1 MNKYNTSSASRA
13 DLRSFLNHLE
23 MKDISYSMDG
33 DIIEFDETEL
43 DKAGQNIVAKLFDAV
58 DESNLFKPSTGKRL
72 SKTDAT
78 KVTKALNKIKG
89 KMLKGDFE
97 VKVFNHK
104 DDRGPILYVSY
115 TSYKDR
121 SNIAQWTEYQ
131 GYSYDNDG
139 RFTNRP
145 NKAMGVANVDGRSAN
160 WMSFIKESV
169 NEAKFNYKETGLS
182 GQNLK
187 DVKDGIRGIKNA
199 LKRGDESAVISNY
212 DLVQQRLQQ
221 YGGPKASEFLK
232 KIKQLAGLDESVNE
246 SNLRKGDIEYTV
258 NEGYHSFK
266 GKMKKDLTLG
276 GKMGGE
282 FDIPKKSD
290 MPKVTFKRGEDVELE
305 IQPNSYHIYGKGG
318 KHGYMDKQLAPQLR
332 FMDIDDYVMYES
344 VNEGLSNPMQ
354 IQIRIDGDVGSTS
367 PEAVQSKW
375 SKAGIQFKVDSYM
388 PDRVEYHV
396 SGNDY
401 NKAVKLAKGSLIN
414 EAIDPLPS
422 YEVIAGLATVLGA
435 LDVAY
440 GIKGGDSIVID
451 ATKALK
457 SYIGDKINAV
467 GPAAKRVIAKFKKDP
482 KVKKIIMDASDPKL
496 NKRAVD
502 KWVDILDHINGMDIS
517 QDSKDLITNYLSKA
531 PIDPKAKI
539 KDLISHSKEM
549 LEIKESNAIMED
561 KAVLKYYDNSH
572 RDIFKRILRPYDTKL
587 SSKYGG
593 FVFDLDS
600 DPEYR
605 SQDYKYLQNEIGLQL
620 DKAGYEENR
629 DYGFQYVNENVSNE
643 AKSDI
648 KLFEEFFVNEAKEAT
663 RGAIYKAVKKA
674 DYPVA
679 VVVIEKGAWLNNG
692 YKPKVVHQ
700 QLVNTPEAVP
710 AAVKTLQKKYP
721 LARISV
727 ESKSGLI
734 VFTESVKKSSDIKL
748 FEEYFDSLNEAPNT
762 AYRVVGDSP
771 TSKESN
777 HPETVW
783 ANSEKEAIEKYR
795 RTVKPTPINVQI
807 VKEANSYDSWKE
819 RGNQLEKQ
827 AKADAINAFGK
838 AAKRKDFEEM
848 VDMFVSDREING
860 GEYLDAFRIVLKKYN
875 LVDKFRK
882 QLADLDITK
891 TPYEMNEAQKYDIA
905 AAIRAIRDYNRSGKS
920 NEEFENMAISI
931 VKDLGFKPTGNNVDN
946 VMDHLGA
953 SSIGADRIPEDAAIV
968 RELYPMLESLTES
981 VRYLYNPQR
990 LIDAALRLKW
1000 ITKEEAR
1007 QRETL
1012 SVAKEQQEEDAEDQ
1026 DEDGDFGSSD
1036 FSFSLMYFMKKL
1048 GYNMDVKNGKI
1059 VKVDES
1065 VNEREYNTEE
1075 RKSMADSGE
1084 ALPDG
1089 SYPIADEEDLKN
1101 AIQSFGLGKNHSAA
1115 AKHIA
1120 KRAKALGLSDL
1131 IPDTEDFQK
1140 ALKS

>member
-1 MNKYNTSSASRA
+1 MSKYNTSSASRA

-43 DKAGQNIVAKLFDAV
+43 DRAGQNIVAKLFDAV
-58 DESNLFKPSTGKRL
+58 
-72 SKTDAT
+72 
-78 KVTKALNKIKG
+78 
-89 KMLKGDFE
+89 
-97 VKVFNHK
+97 
-104 DDRGPILYVSY
+104 
-115 TSYKDR
+115 
-121 SNIAQWTEYQ
+121 
-131 GYSYDNDG
+131 
-139 RFTNRP
+139 
-145 NKAMGVANVDGRSAN
+145 
-160 WMSFIKESV
+160 
-169 NEAKFNYKETGLS
+169 
-182 GQNLK
+182 
-187 DVKDGIRGIKNA
+187 
-199 LKRGDESAVISNY
+199 
-212 DLVQQRLQQ
+212 
-221 YGGPKASEFLK
+221 
-232 KIKQLAGLDESVNE
+232 
-246 SNLRKGDIEYTV
+246 
-258 NEGYHSFK
+258 
-266 GKMKKDLTLG
+266 
-276 GKMGGE
+276 
-282 FDIPKKSD
+282 
-290 MPKVTFKRGEDVELE
+290 
-305 IQPNSYHIYGKGG
+305 
-318 KHGYMDKQLAPQLR
+318 
-332 FMDIDDYVMYES
+332 
-344 VNEGLSNPMQ
+344 
-354 IQIRIDGDVGSTS
+354 
-367 PEAVQSKW
+367 
-375 SKAGIQFKVDSYM
+375 
-388 PDRVEYHV
+388 
-396 SGNDY
+396 
-401 NKAVKLAKGSLIN
+401 N

-531 PIDPKAKI
+531 PIHPKAKI
-539 KDLISHSKEM
+539 KDLISHSKEV

-561 KAVLKYYDNSH
+561 KVVLKYYDNSH

-587 SSKYGG
+587 SSKHGG

-643 AKSDI
+643 TKSDI

-700 QLVNTPEAVP
+700 QLVNMPEAVP

-727 ESKSGLI
+727 ESNSGLI
-734 VFTESVKKSSDIKL
+734 VFTESVINEFGPGYSPQGMTRGISALVNRIGDLDVILMKDRKAEREWEEMSQRYLDGEEGSAYWGDLDDQELEDAIDDAESLMRKYRIKESVNVSESVVDTKKLIKHLNKKLNWNEGSAELETRKDQIKYWFPKGPKQDDSIFIAYSGMKGSSIAKDIRAAVKDFGAKALQVTKENGDNEHYYNIEVAKEMLNESVNEAKWLSPLGDTDDFGDPYKSLMIDGKTKRGPWANMTPKSWKSHGIGRFGVGAGQLYRLTGDDWIKVENPTPKELNESVNESGAIKL

-777 HPETVW
+777 HPETVY

-807 VKEANSYDSWKE
+807 VKVY
-819 RGNQLEKQ
+819 
-827 AKADAINAFGK
+827 
-838 AAKRKDFEEM
+838 
-848 VDMFVSDREING
+848 
-860 GEYLDAFRIVLKKYN
+860 
-875 LVDKFRK
+875 
-882 QLADLDITK
+882 
-891 TPYEMNEAQKYDIA
+891 
-905 AAIRAIRDYNRSGKS
+905 
-920 NEEFENMAISI
+920 
-931 VKDLGFKPTGNNVDN
+931 
-946 VMDHLGA
+946 
-953 SSIGADRIPEDAAIV
+953 
-968 RELYPMLESLTES
+968 
-981 VRYLYNPQR
+981 
-990 LIDAALRLKW
+990 
-1000 ITKEEAR
+1000 
-1007 QRETL
+1007 
-1012 SVAKEQQEEDAEDQ
+1012 
-1026 DEDGDFGSSD
+1026 
-1036 FSFSLMYFMKKL
+1036 
-1048 GYNMDVKNGKI
+1048 
-1059 VKVDES
+1059 ES